1 MISGARTRSPS
12 VPAFRPRRVL
22 ALAGLVSL
30 AGGLLMLPSLAHPGG
45 AAASAAAPATAAAG
59 KAAATGCTGKGTTV
73 TGQQLWDPS
82 AGQPL
87 PAASCVTVDQTSDLV
102 NQMVQ
107 VTWANFTPSQNAP
120 YGPSSSLYPVMVAE
134 CAGTNPSSSSDC
146 YGATNGGVTGGSG
159 PQGPM
164 NTAYALTAPDGTG
177 QADIEIATVAENS
190 FLGCD
195 QKHTCSLVIVPAQG
209 GEVLASPPNCSD
221 HSQDNVFAIGQL
233 AFSASF
239 NTCSWND
246 RIVVPLTFAPTP
258 SVCNFKKPAF
268 AAAGSPMLDR
278 AMASWVAHLCLGSRG
293 LSIEYN
299 PEVAEPLA
307 VQEVAS
313 GATDVAFTTRP
324 ASAQQIVTQR
334 HYLYAPVA
342 VSAVSIAY
350 WVDDPTTGLPVTTL
364 KLDQR
369 LVLKLLTQS
378 YNFQNEGVPCG
389 AQPPPAGIG
398 CDNAVDGNPQT
409 LFADPEFQ
417 QLNSAVQPV
426 NGFGGAFQ
434 VPTVE
439 SGQSD
444 MTWTVTRWIAANP
457 DATSFLAGQFDPWGM
472 HINTDYMTAPGA
484 PLLYPTDSFAA
495 QDSYPVIQHRY
506 SPLFPLNLVANYQ
519 VENWEPG
526 TSWEKDQTGN
536 FPKDPI
542 QPPGQRAL
550 FAILDQA
557 DSAAFRFPVAEI
569 PNAAGKYVLPTKSAM
584 AAALQHMSGDGSGTQ
599 QVSLSSK
606 DKKAYPLTMVIYAMV
621 PTSGTKHN
629 QAAAI
634 ARFLDFAAGAGQ
646 KEGVQPGQLPPGYLP
661 LPASLAAK
669 TRKDAAAVLNQT
681 GATHTPGGST
691 SPGTGSGSSPTP
703 SPSTS
708 PGGSVSL
715 PGVGPGNGGPPI
727 GMVPLAH
734 VSPSTITRYALPA
747 LLIVGGLAALAG
759 SSSLIGADPAEA
771 VARLRRLR
779 RDGATWGR
787 KARLRLGLGR
797 RS

>member
-1 MISGARTRSPS
+1 
-12 VPAFRPRRVL
+12 VL

-30 AGGLLMLPSLAHPGG
+30 IGGLLMLPGLAHPGR
-45 AAASAAAPATAAAG
+45 AAASAAARGAAAS
-59 KAAATGCTGKGTTV
+59 GCTGSGTTV

-82 AGQPL
+82 AGKPL
-87 PAASCVTVDQTSDLV
+87 PTASCVTVDQTSSLV

-107 VTWANFTPSQNAP
+107 VTWANFTPSVNAP
-120 YGPSSSLYPVMVAE
+120 YGPSSTLYPVMIAE
-134 CAGTNPSSSSDC
+134 CVGTKPASSADC

-159 PQGPM
+159 PFGPM

-177 QADIEIATVAENS
+177 QADIEIDTTAENQ

-195 QKHTCSLVIVPAQG
+195 QKHACSLVVVPAQG
-209 GEVLASPPNCSD
+209 GDVLASPPNCAD

-233 AFSASF
+233 DFGATF
-239 NTCSWND
+239 NTCSWAD
-246 RIVVPLTFAPTP
+246 RIVIPLSFAPTP
-258 SVCNFKKPAF
+258 SVCNFKNAAF
-268 AAAGSPMLDR
+268 TAAGSPMLDR

-293 LSIEYN
+293 LNIQYN

-313 GATDVAFTTRP
+313 GAADVALTTRP

-350 WVDDPTTGLPVTTL
+350 WVDSPTTGLPVTTL

-389 AQPPPAGIG
+389 APPPPAGIG

-417 QLNSAVQPV
+417 QLNPAVQPV
-426 NGFGGAFQ
+426 SGLGSAFQ

-444 MTWTVTRWIAANP
+444 MTWTTTRWIAANP
-457 DATSFLAGQFDPWGM
+457 DAAAFLDGQFDSWGM
-472 HINTDYMTAPGA
+472 HVNTNYENTSSGGGA
-484 PLLYPTDSFAA
+484 QYPTSAFAA

-506 SPLFPLNLVANYQ
+506 SPLFPLSLVANYQ

-550 FAILDQA
+550 FAILDQGDA
-557 DSAAFRFPVAEI
+557 AAFRFPVAEI
-569 PNAAGKYVLPTKSAM
+569 PNTAGKYVAPTRSAM
-584 AAALQHMSGDGSGTQ
+584 AAALTDMSGDGSGTQ
-599 QVSLSSK
+599 QVNLASK
-606 DKKAYPLTMVIYAMV
+606 NKAAYPLTMVIYAMV
-621 PTSGTKHN
+621 PTSGTKHK

-634 ARFLDFAAGAGQ
+634 AQFLDYAAGAGQ

-669 TRKDAAAVLNQT
+669 TRKDAVAVLNQT
-681 GATHTPGGST
+681 GATHTSGGGT
-691 SPGTGSGSSPTP
+691 TNPGTGSSSSPTP
-703 SPSTS
+703 SPSAS

-715 PGVGPGNGGPPI
+715 PGAGPGDGGPPI
-727 GMVPLAH
+727 SMVPLAH
-734 VSPSTITRYALPA
+734 VSPATITRYALPA
-747 LLIVGGLAALAG
+747 LLILGGLAALAG
-759 SSSLIGADPAEA
+759 SSSLLGADPAEA
-771 VARLRRLR
+771 VARLRRLG
-779 RDGATWGR
+779 RDGAAWGR
-787 KARLRLGLGR
+787 KARLRFGLR
-797 RS
+797 RKA

>member
-1 MISGARTRSPS
+1 MRSPS
-12 VPAFRPRRVL
+12 LPAFRPRRVL
-22 ALAGLVSL
+22 ALAGVVSL
-30 AGGLLMLPSLAHPGG
+30 TGGLLMLPGLAHPGR
-45 AAASAAAPATAAAG
+45 AAASAAAPVAAAS
-59 KAAATGCTGKGTTV
+59 GCTGSGTTV
-73 TGQQLWDPS
+73 TGPNLWDPS
-82 AGQPL
+82 TGKPL
-87 PAASCVTVDQTSDLV
+87 PAASCVTVDQTSSLV

-107 VTWANFTPSQNAP
+107 VNWANFTPSVNAP
-120 YGPSSSLYPVMVAE
+120 YGPSSTLYPVMIAE
-134 CAGTNPSSSSDC
+134 CAGANPASSADC

-159 PQGPM
+159 PDGPM
-164 NTAYALTAPDGTG
+164 NTAYALTTPAGTG
-177 QADIEIATVAENS
+177 QADIEIDTVAENQ

-195 QKHTCSLVIVPAQG
+195 QKHACSLVVVPAQG
-209 GEVLASPPNCSD
+209 GDVLANPPKCTD

-233 AFSASF
+233 AFSATF
-239 NTCSWND
+239 NTCSWAD
-246 RIVVPLTFAPTP
+246 RIVIPLSFAPTP
-258 SVCNFKKPAF
+258 NVCSFKHAAF
-268 AAAGSPMLDR
+268 SAAGSPMLDR

-293 LSIEYN
+293 LSIQYN

-313 GATDVAFTTRP
+313 GAADVGLTTQP

-389 AQPPPAGIG
+389 APPPPAGIG
-398 CDNAVDGNPQT
+398 CDNAVDGNAQT

-417 QLNSAVQPV
+417 QLNPNVQPV
-426 NGFGGAFQ
+426 SGLGAAFQ

-444 MTWTVTRWIAANP
+444 MTWTVTRWIAANA
-457 DATSFLAGQFDPWGM
+457 DAAGFLKGQFDPWGM
-472 HINTDYMTAPGA
+472 HVNTDYEDTGTGGVQ
-484 PLLYPTDSFAA
+484 YPANAFAA

-506 SPLFPLNLVANYQ
+506 SPLFPLGLVASYQ

-557 DSAAFRFPVAEI
+557 DAAAFRFPVAEI
-569 PNAAGKYVLPTKSAM
+569 PNTAGQYVLPTRSAM
-584 AAALQHMSGDGSGTQ
+584 AAAVQDMSGNGSGTQ
-599 QVSLSSK
+599 QVNLASK
-606 DKKAYPLTMVIYAMV
+606 NTAAYPLTMVIYAMV
-621 PTSGTKHN
+621 PTSGTKHK
-629 QAAAI
+629 QATAI
-634 ARFLDFAAGAGQ
+634 AQFLDYAAGAGQ

-669 TRKDAAAVLNQT
+669 TRKDAVAVLNQT
-681 GATHTPGGST
+681 GATHTPGGT
-691 SPGTGSGSSPTP
+691 TNPGTGSSTPPAP

-715 PGVGPGNGGPPI
+715 PKVNPGDGGPPI
-727 GMVPLAH
+727 SMVPLAH
-734 VSPSTITRYALPA
+734 VSPGTITRYALPA
-747 LLIVGGLAALAG
+747 LLILGGLAALAG
-759 SSSLIGADPAEA
+759 SSSLVGADPAEA
-771 VARLRRLR
+771 AARLRRLR
-779 RDGATWGR
+779 SDGAAWGR
-787 KARLRLGLGR
+787 KARR
-797 RS
+797 RFGFRRKS

>member
-1 MISGARTRSPS
+1 
-12 VPAFRPRRVL
+12 VL

-30 AGGLLMLPSLAHPGG
+30 IGGLLMLPSLAHPGR
-45 AAASAAAPATAAAG
+45 AVASAAAPAAAASG
-59 KAAATGCTGKGTTV
+59 CPGFTGP
-73 TGQQLWDPS
+73 QLWDPS
-82 AGQPL
+82 TGKPL
-87 PAASCVTVDQTSDLV
+87 PAASCVTVDQTSSLV

-107 VTWANFTPSQNAP
+107 VTWANFTPSVNAP
-120 YGPSSSLYPVMVAE
+120 YGPSSTLYPVMIAE
-134 CAGTNPSSSSDC
+134 CVGTNPASSSDC

-159 PQGPM
+159 PSGPM
-164 NTAYALTAPDGTG
+164 NTAYALTTPTGTG
-177 QADIEIATVAENS
+177 QADIEIDTTAENQ

-195 QKHTCSLVIVPAQG
+195 QKHACSLVVVPAQG
-209 GEVLASPPNCSD
+209 GEVLASPPNCAD
-221 HSQDNVFAIGQL
+221 HSQDSVFAIGQL
-233 AFSASF
+233 DFGATF
-239 NTCSWND
+239 NTCSWAD
-246 RIVVPLTFAPTP
+246 RIVIPLSFAPTP
-258 SVCNFKKPAF
+258 SVCNFKNAAF
-268 AAAGSPMLDR
+268 TAAGSPMLSR

-293 LSIEYN
+293 LSIQYN
-299 PEVAEPLA
+299 AEVAEPLA
-307 VQEVAS
+307 VQEAAS
-313 GATDVAFTTRP
+313 GAADVALTTEP

-350 WVDDPTTGLPVTTL
+350 WVDSPTTGLPVTSL

-369 LVLKLLTQS
+369 LALKLLTQS

-389 AQPPPAGIG
+389 APPPPVGIG

-417 QLNSAVQPV
+417 QLNPTVQPV
-426 NGFGGAFQ
+426 SGLGSAFQ

-444 MTWTVTRWIAANP
+444 MTWTVTRWIAANA
-457 DATSFLAGQFDPWGM
+457 DAASFLNGQFDPSGM
-472 HINTDYMTAPGA
+472 HINTDYENTP
-484 PLLYPTDSFAA
+484 YPTNAFAA

-506 SPLFPLNLVANYQ
+506 SPLFPLNLVPSFQ

-557 DSAAFRFPVAEI
+557 DAAAFRFPVAEI
-569 PNAAGKYVLPTKSAM
+569 PNTAGAYVQPARSAM
-584 AAALQHMSGDGSGTQ
+584 AAALTHMSGNGSGTQ
-599 QVSLSSK
+599 QVDLANR
-606 DKKAYPLTMVIYAMV
+606 DKAAYPLTMVIYAMV
-621 PTSGTKHN
+621 PTSGTKHK

-634 ARFLDFAAGAGQ
+634 AEFLDYAAGAGQ

-669 TRKDAAAVLNQT
+669 TRKDATAVLNQT
-681 GATHTPGGST
+681 GATHTPGGGT
-691 SPGTGSGSSPTP
+691 TNPGTGSGSSPTP

-715 PGVGPGNGGPPI
+715 PGVNPGDGGPPI
-727 GMVPLAH
+727 SMVPLAH
-734 VSPSTITRYALPA
+734 VSPATITRYALPA
-747 LLIVGGLAALAG
+747 LLILGGLAALAG
-759 SSSLIGADPAEA
+759 SSSLVGADPAEA
-771 VARLRRLR
+771 AARLRRLR
-779 RDGATWGR
+779 RDGAAWSR
-787 KARLRLGLGR
+787 KARLRFGLR
-797 RS
+797 RKS

>member
-1 MISGARTRSPS
+1 MRSPS
-12 VPAFRPRRVL
+12 LPAFRPRRVL

-30 AGGLLMLPSLAHPGG
+30 AGGLLMLPGLAHPGR
-45 AAASAAAPATAAAG
+45 AAASAAAPAAANAPAAA
-59 KAAATGCTGKGTTV
+59 ASGCTGK
-73 TGQQLWDPS
+73 TGPNLWDPS
-82 AGQPL
+82 AGKPL
-87 PAASCVTVDQTSDLV
+87 PTASCVTVNQTSNLV

-107 VTWANFTPSQNAP
+107 VNWSNFTPSQNAP
-120 YGPSSSLYPVMVAE
+120 YGPSSTLYPVMIAE
-134 CAGTNPSSSSDC
+134 CVGTNPSSSADC

-177 QADIEIATVAENS
+177 VADIEIDTVQENS
-190 FLGCD
+190 FLVCD
-195 QKHTCSLVIVPAQG
+195 QKHPCSLVIVPAQG
-209 GEVLASPPNCSD
+209 GDALASPPNCAD

-233 AFSASF
+233 AFSATF

-258 SVCNFKKPAF
+258 NVCNFKNAAF
-268 AAAGSPMLDR
+268 TAAGSPMLDR
-278 AMASWVAHLCLGSRG
+278 AMASWLAHLCLGSRG
-293 LSIEYN
+293 LSIQYN

-313 GATDVAFTTRP
+313 GASDVALTTEP
-324 ASAQQIVTQR
+324 ASAQQIVTTR

-389 AQPPPAGIG
+389 APPPPVGIG
-398 CDNAVDGNPQT
+398 CDNAVDGNPPT

-417 QLNSAVQPV
+417 QLNKTVQPV
-426 NGFGGAFQ
+426 FGLGAAFQ

-444 MTWTVTRWIAANP
+444 MTWTVTRWVAASP
-457 DATSFLAGQFDPWGM
+457 DAASFMTGQFDPWGM
-472 HINTDYMTAPGA
+472 HINTDFMTASGA
-484 PLLYPTDSFAA
+484 PALYPINTFNA

-506 SPLFPLNLVANYQ
+506 NPLFPLNLVANYQ

-526 TSWEKDQTGN
+526 TSWEKDQFGN
-536 FPKDPI
+536 FPKDPV

-550 FAILDQA
+550 FAVLDQA
-557 DSAAFRFPVAEI
+557 DAAAFRFPVAEI
-569 PNAAGKYVLPTKSAM
+569 PNTRGKYVQPTRSAM
-584 AAALQHMSGDGSGTQ
+584 AAALKHMSGNGSGTQ
-599 QVSLSSK
+599 QVNLASK
-606 DKKAYPLTMVIYAMV
+606 DKPIYPLTMVIYAMV
-621 PTSGTKHN
+621 PTSGTRHN
-629 QAAAI
+629 KAAAI
-634 ARFLDFAAGAGQ
+634 ARFLDYAAGAGQ

-661 LPASLAAK
+661 LSANLAAK
-669 TRKDAAAVLNQT
+669 TRKDALAVLNQT
-681 GATHTPGGST
+681 GATHTPGGGT
-691 SPGTGSGSSPTP
+691 SNSGTGSNGSS
-703 SPSTS
+703 STS
-708 PGGSVSL
+708 SSSTSSGGSVSL
-715 PGVGPGNGGPPI
+715 PGVGPGSGGPPI
-727 GMVPLAH
+727 SMVPLAH

-747 LLIVGGLAALAG
+747 LLILGGLAALAG
-759 SSSLIGADPAEA
+759 SSSLVGADPAEA
-771 VARLRRLR
+771 AARLRRLR
-779 RDGATWGR
+779 R
-787 KARLRLGLGR
+787 LEP
-797 RS
+797 

>member
-1 MISGARTRSPS
+1 MRSPS
-12 VPAFRPRRVL
+12 LPAFRPRRVL

-30 AGGLLMLPSLAHPGG
+30 IGGLLMLPSLAHPGR
-45 AAASAAAPATAAAG
+45 AAASAAAAAAS
-59 KAAATGCTGKGTTV
+59 GCTGSGTTV
-73 TGQQLWDPS
+73 TGKQLWDPS
-82 AGQPL
+82 AGKPL
-87 PAASCVTVDQTSDLV
+87 PAASCVTVDQTSSLV

-107 VTWANFTPSQNAP
+107 VNWANFTPSVNTP
-120 YGPSSSLYPVMVAE
+120 YGPSSTLYPVMIAE
-134 CAGTNPSSSSDC
+134 CAGTNPASSADC

-159 PQGPM
+159 PDGPM
-164 NTAYALTAPDGTG
+164 NTAYALTTPTGTG
-177 QADIEIATVAENS
+177 QADIEIDTVAEIQS
-190 FLGCD
+190 LGCD
-195 QKHTCSLVIVPAQG
+195 QKHACSLVVVPAQG
-209 GEVLASPPNCSD
+209 GEVLANPPNCAD
-221 HSQDNVFAIGQL
+221 HSQDSVFAIGQL
-233 AFSASF
+233 AFSATF
-239 NTCSWND
+239 NTCSWAD
-246 RIVVPLTFAPTP
+246 RIVIPLSFAPTP
-258 SVCNFKKPAF
+258 SVCKFKHAAF
-268 AAAGSPMLDR
+268 SAAGSPMLDR

-293 LSIEYN
+293 LSIQYN

-313 GATDVAFTTRP
+313 GAADVALTTEP

-342 VSAVSIAY
+342 VSAVSVAY

-369 LVLKLLTQS
+369 LLVKLLTQS
-378 YNFQNEGVPCG
+378 YDFQNEGVPCG
-389 AQPPPAGIG
+389 AQPPPVGIG

-417 QLNSAVQPV
+417 QLNPTVQPV
-426 NGFGGAFQ
+426 SGLGAAFQ

-457 DATSFLAGQFDPWGM
+457 DAASFLAGQFDPWGM
-472 HINTDYMTAPGA
+472 HLNTDYMTANGTP
-484 PLLYPTDSFAA
+484 PLYPTNSFAA
-495 QDSYPVIQHRY
+495 QDSYPVIEHRY
-506 SPLFPLNLVANYQ
+506 SPLFPLSLVPGYQ

-557 DSAAFRFPVAEI
+557 DAAAFRFPVAEI
-569 PNAAGKYVLPTKSAM
+569 PNTAGDYVTPTNSAM
-584 AAALQHMSGDGSGTQ
+584 AAALKHMSSNGSGTQ
-599 QVSLSSK
+599 QVDLANK
-606 DKKAYPLTMVIYAMV
+606 DKAAYPLTMVIYAMV
-621 PTSGTKHN
+621 PTSGTKHK

-634 ARFLDFAAGAGQ
+634 AKFLDFAAGAGQ

-661 LPASLAAK
+661 LPASLAAN
-669 TRKDAAAVLNQT
+669 TRKDAVAVLNQT
-681 GATHTPGGST
+681 GATHTPGGT
-691 SPGTGSGSSPTP
+691 TNPGTGSGSTSPTP

-715 PGVGPGNGGPPI
+715 PGVNPGGGGPPI
-727 GMVPLAH
+727 SMVPLAH
-734 VSPSTITRYALPA
+734 VTPATITRYALPA
-747 LLIVGGLAALAG
+747 LLILGGLAALAG
-759 SSSLIGADPAEA
+759 SSSLVGADPAEA
-771 VARLRRLR
+771 AARLRRLR
-779 RDGATWGR
+779 RDGAAWSR
-787 KARLRLGLGR
+787 KARLRFGLR
-797 RS
+797 RKS